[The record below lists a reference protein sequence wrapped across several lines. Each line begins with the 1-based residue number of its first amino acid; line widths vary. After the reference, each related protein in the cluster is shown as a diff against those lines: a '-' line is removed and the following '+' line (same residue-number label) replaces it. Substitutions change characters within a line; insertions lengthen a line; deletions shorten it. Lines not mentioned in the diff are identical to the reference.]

1 MHTTGS
7 KNKLE
12 SGLNMLTSNMAKD
25 FDQAQKIKSE
35 AEQKA
40 KPDLSPKPSP
50 ASKID
55 RLKKFIGH
63 VASID
68 INEIETSDNVRQN
81 LDTESDEFKNLLESI
96 TKNGI
101 QQNLI
106 VEFKEANND
115 KGYSLTCVAGHRRLA
130 AAKIANLNTLPCLI
144 RTFENES
151 QKIEVA
157 LAENL
162 LREGLHI
169 LDIADGYK
177 RLLNLGW
184 SKEDIQKYFD
194 RNQKTVRYYLKIAHW
209 PTAAKEIIRHNPLIL
224 PGRLIMRKY
233 ACKKFNNDEELI
245 SALKAELEPSDD
257 KKPAAKRVTLAS
269 KVQSYLDTKRYSIE
283 TKDIIWKLLQDLQL
297 VKDIP
302 KKD

>member
-1 MHTTGS
+1 MQTGNQ

-12 SGLNMLTSNMAKD
+12 SGLNMLTGTMSKD
-25 FDQAQKIKSE
+25 FEQANRIK
-35 AEQKA
+35 AESQQKA
-40 KPDLSPKPSP
+40 NTG
-50 ASKID
+50 SKIE
-55 RLKKFIGH
+55 RLRKFVGH

-68 INEIETSDNVRQN
+68 IHEIEVSENVRQR
-81 LDTESDEFKNLLESI
+81 LDTESDDFKNLLESI
-96 TKNGI
+96 TKNGV

-106 VEFKEANND
+106 VEFRETSDD
-115 KGYSLTCVAGHRRLA
+115 KGYSLICVAGHRRLA
-130 AAKIANLNTLPCLI
+130 AARIAELTTVPCLI
-144 RTFENES
+144 KTFENDG
-151 QKIEVA
+151 QKLEIA

-177 RLLNLGW
+177 RLMDLGW

-209 PTAAKEIIRHNPLIL
+209 PMQAKELIRDNPAVL

-233 ACKKFNNDEELI
+233 ACKKFNNDSEI
-245 SALKAELEPSDD
+245 VSALSTELEPSGE
-257 KKPAAKRVTLAS
+257 KNPAAKKLSLSS
-269 KVQSYLDTKRYSIE
+269 KVQSYLETKRYNTE

-297 VKDIP
+297 VKVIP
-302 KKD
+302 QKD